1 MPSTVS
7 PSPTA
12 AFHRHACVARLRAMA
27 IDALRRMYLPH
38 EQMFCFCIRRTN
50 AGDRPEGVSRRYTAI
65 TLLGLAGEDEA
76 VARRIVGAGGTTL
89 LMDRLLHDVNDLT
102 CLGDVALTLWAAVRL
117 EHPGAAPALERLIE
131 LNPAERPYPTV
142 ELAWALT
149 ALSLHAPHSEAAEQ
163 RDAVAR
169 RLLNAFNAQSGLFPH
184 HVGGRIG
191 ALRAHVACF
200 ADLVYPIQALSHYHQ
215 VTPCED
221 ALAAAQ
227 ACAAAIR
234 DAQGS
239 DGQYWW
245 HYDVRTGDVI
255 EGYPVYAVHQNSM
268 APMAFHALRDAGG
281 DDHAETIDAGLA
293 WLERSPELGGASLID
308 ESAGLIWR
316 KVARRE
322 PRKLAR
328 RVQAVASA
336 IHPSLRMPGV
346 DALMPPHAIDYE
358 SRPYHMGWIL
368 LAWPPQRPERV
379 R

>member
-1 MPSTVS
+1 MVPTVTPSA
-7 PSPTA
+7 TA
-12 AFHRHACVARLRAMA
+12 AHHRPACVARLRSMA
-27 IDALRRMYLPH
+27 IDALRRMYLPQ
-38 EQMFCFCIRRTN
+38 EQMFCFCIRRTD

-76 VARRIVGAGGTTL
+76 VARRIVGPGGTAMVL
-89 LMDRLLHDVNDLT
+89 DRLLEDVDDLT
-102 CLGDVALTLWAAVRL
+102 NLGDVALTLWAAARL
-117 EHPGAAPALERLIE
+117 NHDNPAAALERLIE
-131 LNPAERPYPTV
+131 LDPATQPYPTV

-169 RLLNAFNAQSGLFPH
+169 RLLSAFNDHSGLFPH
-184 HVGGRIG
+184 YVGGRVG

-215 VTPCED
+215 VTPCDE
-221 ALAAAQ
+221 ALAAARR
-227 ACAAAIR
+227 CAAAIR
-234 DAQGS
+234 DTQGP

-245 HYDVRTGDVI
+245 HHDVRTGNVI

-268 APMAFHALRDAGG
+268 APMALHALRDAGG
-281 DDHAETIDAGLA
+281 DEHADMVEAGLA

-336 IHPSLRMPGV
+336 IHPALRVPGV
-346 DALMPPHAIDYE
+346 DVLMPPHAIDYE

-368 LAWPPQRPERV
+368 LAWPPQRAERT
-379 R
+379 